1 MVQRD
6 VGLRVVS
13 PQKREREGE
22 KPSRAARRDEDAAL
36 ATENAVAALG
46 RVLEYQRDWVDGAA
60 VGGAWLAALPL
71 VVDRVEARAAH
82 AQLVRL
88 VEASDVR
95 CARPRGLY
103 INVRVG

>member
-1 MVQRD
+1 MQEVCAEGGNQG
-6 VGLRVVS
+6 GL
-13 PQKREREGE
+13 PGGNTGRE
-22 KPSRAARRDEDAAL
+22 PARAARRDEEAAL

-46 RVLEYQRDWVDGAA
+46 RVLEHQRDWVDGAA

-71 VVDRVEARAAH
+71 VADRVEARAAH

-95 CARPRGLY
+95 CARPRGLESRR
-103 INVRVG
+103 RVG